1 MVFTVVEGGM
11 YKPVVVDFVPD
22 FQDDL
27 STRMKYS
34 GKTNEQITRMMM
46 MMAYHS
52 SDFVGAGT
60 INVLDPLC
68 GRGTTLF
75 EAMISGFNAFG
86 VERDKRSFMEMS
98 TFIVRYIK
106 DARFKHNN
114 HRGKII
120 HDKKQIGD
128 SFELEYAKD
137 KADFKAGR
145 LNTLKVMCGD
155 TNNVKG
161 AFRHNLM
168 HMIVA
173 DFPYN
178 VQHRGKG
185 EETSS
190 KVKGGLSHLLESGLK
205 SWTPFF

>member
-1 MVFTVVEGGM
+1 MKYAVLIKPNNNIAFTEQYHIMCQSELKIMAKAYDLELSQLEIHSFNKATYLSFDVAKVLSPDALRSLYNLSFFHMVFTVVEGGM

-114 HRGKII
+114 HRGK
-120 HDKKQIGD
+120 
-128 SFELEYAKD
+128 
-137 KADFKAGR
+137 
-145 LNTLKVMCGD
+145 
-155 TNNVKG
+155 NN
-161 AFRHNLM
+161 
-168 HMIVA
+168 
-173 DFPYN
+173 
-178 VQHRGKG
+178 
-185 EETSS
+185 S
-190 KVKGGLSHLLESGLK
+190 
-205 SWTPFF
+205 